1 MCGKLKFEF
10 QKHRIKVSALKLGIE
25 KNFET
30 WIQNVQKFKTWYGLD
45 KMFQV

>member
-10 QKHRIKVSALKLGIE
+10 QKHGIKVSALKLGFE

-30 WIQNVQKFKTWYGLD
+30 WYGLD
-45 KMFQV
+45 RMFQV